1 LSFEW
6 KRAGVMDSDNGD
18 DGQMRLVDWDE
29 KSKKKKDQDEVDG
42 MRQEVYSKG
51 NEMRNEMSD
60 HRFLQRKTKVVER
73 W

>member
-1 LSFEW
+1 
-6 KRAGVMDSDNGD
+6 MDSDSGD
-18 DGQMRLVDWDE
+18 DGQMSLVDWDE